1 MISQK
6 LANVKFQEMIPRK
19 KSKKLGTVIN
29 SFVSLIK
36 QYWKNMAEIPQKCDF
51 SLGAVK
57 IS

>member
-19 KSKKLGTVIN
+19 
-29 SFVSLIK
+29 
-36 QYWKNMAEIPQKCDF
+36 IPQKRDF